1 MYEIKGVLYGEYR
14 SIHKK
19 RSLIVAVMLLSAFIA
34 ILNQTLL
41 NTALPHIMKRIKYI

>member
-1 MYEIKGVLYGEYR
+1 MANIEVSTKNG
-14 SIHKK
+14 
-19 RSLIVAVMLLSAFIA
+19 SLIVAVMLLSAFIA